1 MRRRPPR
8 STRTDTRFPHTTLRR
23 SRSAEHSDDMRIPLP
38 QPGQKKCSEFLADI
52 RQRPWHGGNNAGIK
66 TSDMI
71 VEAAVR
77 TACLA
82 ETFIRRDQVSE
93 AFLVGD
99 RKSVV
104 SGTRVSVRVGQGG
117 RGTIKK
123 I

>member
-1 MRRRPPR
+1 MDVCKSFFFEGKGAHLDRHI
-8 STRTDTRFPHTTLRR
+8 RTHSFPTRR
-23 SRSAEHSDDMRIPLP
+23 SSDRDLRIPLP

-77 TACLA
+77 NACLA

-93 AFLVGD
+93 AFLVGTKRWHD
-99 RKSVV
+99 RFAGEK
-104 SGTRVSVRVGQGG
+104 VGEIG
-117 RGTIKK
+117 RAHV
-123 I
+123 

>member
-77 TACLA
+77 NACLA

-93 AFLVGD
+93 AFLVGTKRD
-99 RKSVV
+99 RKS
-104 SGTRVSVRVGQGG
+104 TRLNYSH
-117 RGTIKK
+117 
-123 I
+123 

>member
-1 MRRRPPR
+1 
-8 STRTDTRFPHTTLRR
+8 
-23 SRSAEHSDDMRIPLP
+23 MRIPLP

-77 TACLA
+77 NACLA

-93 AFLVGD
+93 AFLRSEEHTSELQSLMRISYAVFCLN
-99 RKSVV
+99 
-104 SGTRVSVRVGQGG
+104 
-117 RGTIKK
+117 KK
-123 I
+123 NNSKHIHNITAIV